1 MTKLT
6 KNDVISILT
15 DNPSVEPVDDGRF
28 AYYLHYSAD
37 KDVFLPCSD
46 KADITFISL
55 VPGDYYGTPSDG
67 ETMDYWYRH
76 ETEDDPDFMAIVNDL
91 YGQFMAYLGEI

>member
-1 MTKLT
+1 MTQLT

-15 DNPSVEPVDDGRF
+15 DNPSVEPVDGGRF

-37 KDVFLPCSD
+37 QDVFLPCSD

-55 VPGDYYGTPSDG
+55 VPSNYYGAPSDD

-76 ETEDDPDFMAIVNDL
+76 ETEDDKDFMAIVDDL
-91 YGQFMAYLGEI
+91 YNQFVAHLGKD

>member
-1 MTKLT
+1 MTQLT

-15 DNPSVEPVDDGRF
+15 DNPSVEPVNGGWF
-28 AYYLHYSAD
+28 AYYLHYSTD
-37 KDVFLPCSD
+37 QGVFLPCSD

-55 VPGDYYGTPSDG
+55 VPSDYYGAPSDD

-76 ETEDDPDFMAIVNDL
+76 ETEDDKNFMAIVDDL
-91 YGQFMAYLGEI
+91 YNQFVAYLSKR

>member
-6 KNDVISILT
+6 KNDIISVLT
-15 DNPSVEPVDDGRF
+15 AAPSVEPVSDGRF

-37 KDVFLPCSD
+37 QDAFLPCSD

-55 VPGDYYGTPSDG
+55 VPYDYYGAPSDD

-76 ETEDDPDFMAIVNDL
+76 ESEGDPDFMASVDDL
-91 YGQFMAYLGEI
+91 YGQFMAYLSEG